1 MMWYCGSN
9 YGHCRLQAGSLS
21 FKDEDE
27 DVEEMPLVRNR
38 SRHVSLTSTGSGK
51 EAELIESS
59 TLASTAVEES
69 SSPPPDNDSSFH
81 SHEV

>member
-1 MMWYCGSN
+1 
-9 YGHCRLQAGSLS
+9 
-21 FKDEDE
+21 
-27 DVEEMPLVRNR
+27 MPLVRNR

-51 EAELIESS
+51 EAELVESS